1 MDYYEGMI
9 SSVGRAQIKL
19 SEDVGS
25 SLTSFLFSFRENYT
39 VYYERKVTKM
49 NPIIK
54 KAAGPALTVLG
65 LVVQGVQTYL
75 EKKALEEQVKK
86 IAEKAVTEVL
96 KNK

>member
-1 MDYYEGMI
+1 
-9 SSVGRAQIKL
+9 
-19 SEDVGS
+19 
-25 SLTSFLFSFRENYT
+25 
-39 VYYERKVTKM
+39 M